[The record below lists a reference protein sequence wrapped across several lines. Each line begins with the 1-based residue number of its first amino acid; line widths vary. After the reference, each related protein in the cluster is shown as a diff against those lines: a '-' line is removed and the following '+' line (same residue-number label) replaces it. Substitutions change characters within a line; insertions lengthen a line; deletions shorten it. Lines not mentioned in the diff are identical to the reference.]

1 MPFTFSHP
9 AAILPLRWLPSRYFS
24 LTGLIVGSITPDF
37 EYFLRM
43 NVRSIYSHT
52 LEGLFYFDIPVGITI
67 CFLFHDIVRNELID
81 HLPVNVQQRFYT
93 LKAFNWNKAF
103 LHHWYIIVISVLIGA
118 ASHILWDDFT
128 HPLGAFVNKYPFLRD
143 KVKIFDFGIPVYNIL
158 QHLSSLAGGIVVLFF
173 IWKMPRTEIN
183 LSRKNDF
190 YWTFV
195 FIIVLAVVCLRYSN
209 GFTLFE
215 YGNIIVSFIS
225 AFLLALLVLSVIY
238 QYKTYRRAHKYS

>member
-9 AAILPLRWLPSRYFS
+9 AAILPLRLLPSRYYS

-43 NVRSIYSHT
+43 SVRSIYSHT
-52 LEGLFYFDIPVGITI
+52 IEGLFYFDVPVGIAI
-67 CFLFHDIVRNELID
+67 CFLFHDIVRNALID
-81 HLPVNVQQRFYT
+81 HLPVNIQQRFYA

-103 LHHWYIIVISVLIGA
+103 SHHWNIIIFSIFIGA

-128 HPLGAFVNKYPFLRD
+128 HPLGAFVNKYSFLRE
-143 KVKIFDFGIPVYNIL
+143 KVQILYFRIPVYNIL
-158 QHLSSLAGGIVVLFF
+158 QNLSSLAGGIVVLFF

-183 LSRKNDF
+183 LSCKNDY
-190 YWTFV
+190 YWTFTLT
-195 FIIVLAVVCLRYSN
+195 IVLAIMCLRFSN
-209 GFTLFE
+209 GFTFSE

-225 AFLLALLVLSVIY
+225 AFLLALLALSPIY
-238 QYKTYRRAHKYS
+238 QYKTYRREQKYS